1 MKKTDL
7 GVVGVVYAICA
18 LFLYLTL
25 QLPKSA
31 QTYPLFILAIL
42 FILTSMYLVKML
54 VGYKKVGIV
63 SHSGEFEGVQPKQF
77 FVILGLVFLYVIMLN
92 YLGFYL
98 STVLFMVATLRYLKV
113 PYLTTVIAV
122 AVICLIVYLAF
133 SRFLGV
139 RLPEMR
145 LF

>member
-7 GVVGVVYAICA
+7 GVVGVIYAICIA
-18 LFLYLTL
+18 FFAMTL
-25 QLPKSA
+25 KLPKSA

-42 FILTSMYLVKML
+42 FILTSMYLVTMI
-54 VGYKKVGIV
+54 VGYKKVGII
-63 SHSGEFEGVQPKQF
+63 SHSGEFEGFEPKQF
-77 FVILGLVFLYVIMLN
+77 FVILGLVVLYVIMLN

-98 STVLFMVATLRYLKV
+98 STVLFMVATLRFLKV
-113 PYLTTVIAV
+113 PYPATLIAV